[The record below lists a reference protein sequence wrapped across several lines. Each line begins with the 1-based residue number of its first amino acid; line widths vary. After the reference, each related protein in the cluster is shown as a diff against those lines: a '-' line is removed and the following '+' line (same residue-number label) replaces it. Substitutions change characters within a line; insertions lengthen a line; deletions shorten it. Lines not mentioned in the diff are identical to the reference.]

1 MGREGHSTKVSKI
14 YKMLDGDHC
23 YAEKVYYEWKSGN
36 ADVEE
41 SLYRPGYYAGSHQ
54 KGLKGVRRKR
64 QSIWHKN
71 VTIRKKIIL
80 IFQ

>member
-1 MGREGHSTKVSKI
+1 
-14 YKMLDGDHC
+14 MLDGDHC
-23 YAEKVYYEWKSGN
+23 YTEKVYYEWKSGN

-54 KGLKGVRRKR
+54 KGLKKMRREL
-64 QSIWHKN
+64 QSIWDKN
-71 VTIRKKIIL
+71 VPIRKTTIL